1 MIRHNKKSVYRNHL
15 KLIILNCFQLV
26 DSNVGQQKK
35 NSFLYYL
42 HNKKRPDEKRER
54 GESNKHLEING
65 DDEGRNEEVKGK
77 IIELKQN
84 KN

>member
-1 MIRHNKKSVYRNHL
+1 MWANR
-15 KLIILNCFQLV
+15 
-26 DSNVGQQKK
+26 KK
-35 NSFLYYL
+35 NHFYIIYTT
-42 HNKKRPDEKRER
+42 KKRPDEKRER

-77 IIELKQN
+77 RIELKQN